1 MKEIRIHGR
10 GGQGSVV
17 LAELLGIAAFRE
29 GKYSLAFPFLGGGGE
44 RRGAPVQGFARIDSK
59 PIAIR
64 ERIQY
69 PDYVIVQD
77 TSIMEVVDCYAGI
90 KENGVLIVNTH
101 DLNFICEREDL
112 KVYTIDATKIAL
124 EALGRPIMNT
134 VLLGAFAKIT
144 GEVSM
149 EAVEETIRGRFD
161 GELAEGNIKA
171 ARMAYDAVEA

>member
-1 MKEIRIHGR
+1 
-10 GGQGSVV
+10 
-17 LAELLGIAAFRE
+17 
-29 GKYSLAFPFLGGGGE
+29 
-44 RRGAPVQGFARIDSK
+44 
-59 PIAIR
+59 
-64 ERIQY
+64 
-69 PDYVIVQD
+69 
-77 TSIMEVVDCYAGI
+77 MEVVDCYAGI

-101 DLNFICEREDL
+101 DPNFICEREDL